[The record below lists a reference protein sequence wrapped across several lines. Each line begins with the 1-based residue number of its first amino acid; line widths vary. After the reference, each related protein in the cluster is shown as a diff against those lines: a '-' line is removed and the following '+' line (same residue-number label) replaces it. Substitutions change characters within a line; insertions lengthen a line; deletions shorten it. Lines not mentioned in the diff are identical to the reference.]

1 MHSRKLVSRRT
12 LLKGGGVLGL
22 GLATGCAGGLGGGGG
37 DGGRRGSDAGSSRD
51 GAASPSADA
60 GDPIDADLAP
70 AADAGA
76 PADAGGPSEPDAGPP
91 PEPEP
96 IGELTVTDSGVVAGR
111 LHYYRFATDQISW
124 RPAVNVLLPEDYA
137 TSTRRY
143 PVYYLHHGGA
153 QDFRKFHLDDDILG
167 VTSGRRLIVVMP
179 DGGIAGW
186 CSNPVRSL
194 SGPKNWENFHIH
206 QLIPWIDA
214 NFRTYA
220 EYDGR
225 AVGGFSMGGFGALKY
240 AAKYYGHF
248 ASVSSHSGPA
258 SLRRD
263 GGVVLRWAE
272 TSAKAAELGG
282 GTLYGEPFDEA
293 RVSADNPVERLDS
306 FGYGK
311 RIFMAVGTDLDIN
324 ETPVRLGMQELSG
337 LLRARGFMHELHE
350 VPGGHFV
357 RRHLL
362 QADID
367 GVIGRL
373 RRA

>member
-1 MHSRKLVSRRT
+1 MRTRRPLSRRT
-12 LLKGGGVLGL
+12 LLKGGGSALGMLGL
-22 GLATGCAGGLGGGGG
+22 GLSTGCAESLGGGRSDGG
-37 DGGRRGSDAGSSRD
+37 DSPSDASIPR
-51 GAASPSADA
+51 DA
-60 GDPIDADLAP
+60 GDPVDPSQPRDADVSP
-70 AADAGA
+70 VSDAGV
-76 PADAGGPSEPDAGPP
+76 PTDANVDAEPDAGSP
-91 PEPEP
+91 PEP
-96 IGELTVTDSGVVAGR
+96 IGELRVTDSGVVAGR
-111 LHYYRFATDQISW
+111 LHYFRFETNQISW

-143 PVYYLHHGGA
+143 PVLYLHHGGV
-153 QDFRKFHLDDDILG
+153 QDFRKFHLEDDILG

-179 DGGIAGW
+179 DGGTAGW

-263 GGVVLRWAE
+263 ANAVLSWAE
-272 TSAKAAELGG
+272 ASAKAAELGG
-282 GTLYGEPFDEA
+282 GTLYGEPFEQA

-306 FGYGK
+306 FGYAK
-311 RIFMAVGTDLDIN
+311 RIFMAVGTDLDVN
-324 ETPVRLGMQELSG
+324 ETPVRRGMREFSELLTS
-337 LLRARGFMHELHE
+337 RGFEHELHE

>member
-1 MHSRKLVSRRT
+1 
-12 LLKGGGVLGL
+12 
-22 GLATGCAGGLGGGGG
+22 
-37 DGGRRGSDAGSSRD
+37 
-51 GAASPSADA
+51 SPVADA
-60 GDPIDADLAP
+60 GPLDS
-70 AADAGA
+70 GA
-76 PADAGGPSEPDAGPP
+76 PAEPDAGPP
-91 PEPEP
+91 EEP
-96 IGELTVTDSGVVAGR
+96 IGPLTVTESGVFAGR
-111 LHYYRFATDQISW
+111 MHYFRFSTNQISW
-124 RPAVNVLLPEDYA
+124 QPAVNVLLPEDYYA

-143 PVYYLHHGGA
+143 PVLYLHHGGA
-153 QDFRKFHLDDDILG
+153 QDFRKFHLDDDIIGL
-167 VTSGRRLIVVMP
+167 TRGRQLIVVMP
-179 DGGIAGW
+179 DGGTAGW
-186 CSNPVRSL
+186 CSNPVRSS
-194 SGPKNWENFHIH
+194 SGPKNWENFHIA

-272 TSAKAAELGG
+272 TSAKVAELGG

-293 RVSADNPVERLDS
+293 RVSADNPVERLES

-311 RIFMAVGTDLDIN
+311 RIFMVVGTDLDIN
-324 ETPVRLGMQELSG
+324 ETPVRAGQRELGA
-337 LLRARGFMHELHE
+337 LLDRRGFRYEWHE

-367 GVIGRL
+367 GVIARL